1 MRTLTAFTLLILLA
15 LGGLAF
21 QQAQTRSRATIN

>member
-1 MRTLTAFTLLILLA
+1 MRTVTAFTLLILLA

-21 QQAQTRSRATIN
+21 QQAQTSPQSYD